1 MPTFKYDGTEIPFQ
15 PGETII
21 KAAYRQGIEIPHY
34 CWHPGLSAP
43 ANCRMCLVEIAPP
56 PNQKALMLD
65 ILEWDATK
73 SDYVPTRKPKLQPA
87 CQMAAAEGMDVRGD
101 TSEHVKEARKG
112 VQEFLLLNHPV
123 DCPICDQSG
132 ECKLQDYWL
141 EHGQYQ
147 KRMRDEP
154 VHKPKAVVFGPTIVY
169 DAERCVMCTRC
180 IRFMDEV
187 AMDPVLDMRERGN
200 LNEIFVAPDR
210 QLDGNY
216 TLMTEHV
223 CPVGALTS
231 QDFRFKARV
240 WFLRT
245 AKTVCQGCAT
255 GCSAHLDFDPRN
267 NKAYRYRPRDNA
279 AVNQYWMCDPG
290 MLTYKLA
297 HDDRVLEPSVRA
309 AGKSEGRVTSAHK
322 ALEAAKKLLASVP
335 RESIALL
342 MSAQHSCEDNWA
354 LKELGATLLGSSQ
367 FFATGK
373 ATGFAD
379 KILIHRDKNPNTKGM
394 VELMPTVR
402 PFADLIDDAKAG
414 RITHVIA
421 LGGATPGD
429 QEADIIGLANLRGL
443 VVVAAHEGPLTAAA
457 HVVLPATSWA
467 EHSGT
472 YVNYKSVRQITEKGI
487 EPQGASLPAWQQL
500 AELGRALGLDASWT
514 KLRHVRERMSPSP
527 PTGEERVGHPIPAPN
542 TPEGGISP

>member
-34 CWHPGLSAP
+34 CWHPGLSSP

-56 PNQKALMLD
+56 PNQKAIMLD
-65 ILEWDATK
+65 ILAWDAGK
-73 SDYVPTRKPKLQPA
+73 NDYVSTRKPKLQPA
-87 CQMAAAEGMDVRGD
+87 CQMAAAEGMDVRSD

-154 VHKPKAVVFGPTIVY
+154 VHKPKAVEFGPTIVY

-187 AMDPVLDMRERGN
+187 AQDPVLDMRERGN
-200 LNEIFVAPDR
+200 LNEIFVSPDR

-231 QDFRFKARV
+231 KDFRFKARV

-267 NKAYRYRPRDNA
+267 NKAYRYRPRDNE
-279 AVNQYWMCDPG
+279 AVNHYWMCDPG

-297 HDDRVLEPSVRA
+297 HDHRVLEPSVRI
-309 AGKSEGRVTSAHK
+309 GEPRDKTSKSRVTSPHK
-322 ALEAAKKLLASVP
+322 ALETAKKLLASVP

-342 MSAQHSCEDNWA
+342 LSAQHSNEDNWA
-354 LKELGATLLGSSQ
+354 LKELGATLLGSTQ

-373 ATGFAD
+373 ATGNGD

-394 VELMPTVR
+394 VEVMPAVR
-402 PFADLIDDAKAG
+402 PFADLLDDAKAG

-429 QEADIIGLANLRGL
+429 QEADALGLANLKCL
-443 VVVAAHEGPLTAAA
+443 VVIAAHEGPLTAVA
-457 HVVLPATSWA
+457 HVVLPASSWA
-467 EHSGT
+467 EASGT
-472 YVNYKSVRQITEKGI
+472 FVNYKGVRQVTEKAL
-487 EPQGASLPAWQQL
+487 EAQGASLPAWQQI
-500 AELGRALGLDASWT
+500 AELGRAMGLDASWT
-514 KLRHVRERMSPSP
+514 KLRQVRERMSP
-527 PTGEERVGHPIPAPN
+527 TAPLGDSL
-542 TPEGGISP
+542 PQMEGISP